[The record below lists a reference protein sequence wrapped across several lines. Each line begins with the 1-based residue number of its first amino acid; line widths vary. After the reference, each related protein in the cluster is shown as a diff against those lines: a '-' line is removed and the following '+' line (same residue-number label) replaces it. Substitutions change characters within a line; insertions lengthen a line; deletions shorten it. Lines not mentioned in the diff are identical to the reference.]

1 MLQHGGRLR
10 AAARQQGIALHRWL
24 DLSTGLNPNAWP
36 VPALDPCCWA
46 RLPEDDD
53 GLEAAARD
61 YYGAEHLLPVAGS
74 QAAIQALPRLRE
86 PGRVAIMSPGYREHE
101 QAWRAAGHGVQLM
114 SVEQLRRGLP
124 ACEVL
129 VLIHPGNPC
138 GERFSADE
146 LLSWQRQL
154 AARGGWLLLD
164 EAFIDATPEASLAAY
179 VGLAGLIVLRSV
191 GKFFGL
197 AGIRVGF
204 VLAAPGILNPLREL
218 LGPWALSGPARAVA
232 TQALGD
238 RSWQQAMRVQLAQ
251 QSDRLSAL
259 LRRHHLTPSGG
270 CALFQWVRTA
280 DAAYLHAQL
289 ARRAILTRL
298 FEAPASLRFGLPPDE
313 AGWARL
319 DRALTEIN
327 A

>member
-24 DLSTGLNPNAWP
+24 DLSTGLNPHAWP
-36 VPALDPCCWA
+36 VPALDPQCWA

-53 GLEAAARD
+53 GLEAAARA
-61 YYGAEHLLPVAGS
+61 YYGCDSLLPVAGS
-74 QAAIQALPRLRE
+74 QAAIQALPGLR
-86 PGRVAIMSPGYREHE
+86 PPSRVRVMSPGYLEH
-101 QAWRAAGHGVQLM
+101 QHAWHLAGHEVTPV
-114 SVEQLRRGLP
+114 SVRELRESLP
-124 ACEVL
+124 ASDVL

-146 LLSWQRQL
+146 LLGWQRQL
-154 AARGGWLLLD
+154 AAHGGWLVLD
-164 EAFIDATPEASLAAY
+164 EAFIDATPAASLAAY
-179 VGLAGLIVLRSV
+179 AGLPGLIVLRSV

-204 VLAAPGILNPLREL
+204 VLAEPGILNPLRER
-218 LGPWALSGPARAVA
+218 LGPWALSGPSRAVA

-238 RSWQQAMRVQLAQ
+238 RSWQQAMRAQLAQ
-251 QSDRLSAL
+251 QSDRLSVL
-259 LRRHHLTPSGG
+259 LQRHHLAPSGG
-270 CALFQWVRTA
+270 SALFQWVRTA
-280 DAAYLHAQL
+280 DAAHLHVQL
-289 ARRAILTRL
+289 ARRAIFTRL
-298 FEAPASLRFGLPPDE
+298 FEVPASLRFGLPPDE